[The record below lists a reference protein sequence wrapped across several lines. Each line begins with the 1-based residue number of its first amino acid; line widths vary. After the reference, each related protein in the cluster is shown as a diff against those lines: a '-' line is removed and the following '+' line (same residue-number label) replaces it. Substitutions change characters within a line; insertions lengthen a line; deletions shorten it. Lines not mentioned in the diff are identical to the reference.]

1 MCQIRARDVMVGG
14 GDCLKLKS
22 TEGKGAKGGCLKKG
36 GAVEI
41 LQTIYMLLHSC
52 DHHKKISINIYK
64 RGD

>member
-1 MCQIRARDVMVGG
+1 MCQIRAGDVMVG

-22 TEGKGAKGGCLKKG
+22 QEGKGAKGGYLKKG

-41 LQTIYMLLHSC
+41 LQTIYTLLHSC
-52 DHHKKISINIYK
+52 DHHKKISINRYK